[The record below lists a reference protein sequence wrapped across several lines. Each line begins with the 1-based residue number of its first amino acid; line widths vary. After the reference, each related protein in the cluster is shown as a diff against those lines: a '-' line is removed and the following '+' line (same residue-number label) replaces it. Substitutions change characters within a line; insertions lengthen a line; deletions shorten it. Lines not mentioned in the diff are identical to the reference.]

1 MSRATHSAMSNFPRA
16 LATPQSLLIALL
28 LAFVPL
34 ARAQVIPA
42 EDEPTV
48 TNKNTS
54 ESRAKKQST
63 RSDYNDL
70 VMIGNDATVKEGQ
83 IAREVVV
90 IGGSADIDGS
100 VRHKLVVVGG
110 TARLGPLSEIRGDLI
125 IIGGKLEAAPGS
137 KVGGQRIVIG
147 TGGGSQHPWLPLIGG
162 WMQSTLFY
170 GRPLAHQQ
178 TWSWIL
184 AAIALL
190 LYLVIATL
198 FPRAINSP
206 ITALEQK
213 PGQALLVGLLTLLLL
228 LPLFAL
234 LTITVV
240 GIVLIPFTLFA
251 LVVALLFGRVAVYRY
266 AGAQVAGQFGLSTLA
281 RPLPALILG
290 AILFCLLYMIP
301 ILGLIAWGLVLPLS
315 LGSIMLAV
323 LQRTRPGAGEP
334 IAVAPAPEPAFAQPS
349 LLLPRAGFW
358 LRLAATL
365 LDFVLVAVVLRIFL
379 PHPQFFLP
387 LWIIYHLAFW
397 SWQQTTLGGL
407 ILGLRLVRTDGRPI
421 TFSVALVRLLGSFF
435 SALVLGLGFF
445 WAGWSADKQSWH
457 DKIAGTVI
465 VRSSRKAPAPT
476 PAQAATA

>member
-70 VMIGNDATVKEGQ
+70 VMIGNDAAVKENQ

-323 LQRTRPGAGEP
+323 LQRTRPAAGEP